1 MTNTIIPIKSLII
14 AGSTT
19 ETVHARKL
27 HEFLG
32 VGRDYSSWLKTRIKS
47 YSFTEN
53 EDFILIHQ
61 NGGIKKQGGD
71 RRSIEHHITLDMA
84 KELAMVER
92 NEKGREAR
100 RYFID
105 CEKQLKQEKPKE
117 SPESKALPVRILT
130 SIINGQP
137 AGTQMVP
144 NDAVIVRPCEL
155 AALLR
160 NDNFIPRSDLPEIM
174 KSVSERILNNVLV

>member
-1 MTNTIIPIKSLII
+1 MTNTIIPIKSRVI
-14 AGSTT
+14 AGSISDTI
-19 ETVHARKL
+19 HARKL

-32 VGRDYSSWLKTRIKS
+32 VGRDYSNWIKARVKQ
-47 YSFTEN
+47 YTFVEN
-53 EDFILIHQ
+53 EDYIAIRQ
-61 NGGIKKQGGD
+61 N
-71 RRSIEHHITLDMA
+71 RRIGHGKGSIEHHITLDMA

-130 SIINGQP
+130 LMIDGQQT
-137 AGTQMVP
+137 GTQMVP
-144 NDAVIVRPCEL
+144 HDAVIVRPCEL

-160 NDNFIPRSDLPEIM
+160 NDNFIPRSELPEIM
-174 KSVSERILNNVLV
+174 KSVSERILNNALV